1 MTSSHRITPQRF
13 TSCVRDRTTQPQLSF
28 SQHCLIYLQACVVFG
43 IFVLSQIGKMRQ
55 EKIILAVKESET
67 KLPVSHAGSM
77 HVMQYMHKHVH
88 TGMPLQRLHGGL
100 STTELESIKLHS
112 IYVDVHAR
120 ECCRPFSL
128 HYHGYR
134 VAATSAGVSQECRS
148 DNAVYLT
155 LPASTLAAETII
167 RFVLYTIY
175 SHFNTHRINDRTKTA
190 HSKPHITSQHQ
201 TSLKIIRFLRFLQH
215 HSDPVIAACTRMRAV
230 KT

>member
-1 MTSSHRITPQRF
+1 
-13 TSCVRDRTTQPQLSF
+13 
-28 SQHCLIYLQACVVFG
+28 
-43 IFVLSQIGKMRQ
+43 MRQ
-55 EKIILAVKESET
+55 ENMILAVKESET
-67 KLPVSHAGSM
+67 NLPVSLAGSM

-175 SHFNTHRINDRTKTA
+175 SHFNAHRINDRTKTA

>member
-1 MTSSHRITPQRF
+1 M
-13 TSCVRDRTTQPQLSF
+13 
-28 SQHCLIYLQACVVFG
+28 
-43 IFVLSQIGKMRQ
+43 
-55 EKIILAVKESET
+55 ILAVKESET
-67 KLPVSHAGSM
+67 NLPVSHAGSM

-120 ECCRPFSL
+120 ERCRPFSL

-134 VAATSAGVSQECRS
+134 VAATSAGVSQECRFLTMTS